1 MVRVINTA
9 SPGKLRSRERRTI
22 AEILRH
28 LMFKRK
34 IDEEAKDMAAA
45 LVYSLRAISETI
57 ETSTTAWEKRNY
69 YLKADRF
76 RLEWEWAEIDAE
88 RLQELI
94 LSDRWQDLPEA
105 LANLAPHFSD
115 VRIVKMTRKPETWKA
130 SYRLLIEESKRK

>member
-1 MVRVINTA
+1 MARVINTA
-9 SPGKLRSRERRTI
+9 NPGKIRSQQRRTI

-57 ETSTTAWEKRNY
+57 EVSTTAWEKRNY

-76 RLEWEWAEIDAE
+76 RLEWEWTEIEAE
-88 RLQELI
+88 RLQEII
-94 LSDRWQDLPEA
+94 LSDRWQELPAA
-105 LANLAPHFSD
+105 LVNLASHFAD
-115 VRIVKMTRKPETWKA
+115 VRIIKMTRKPEAWKA